1 MEDNSLV
8 ISLLTAMITPAVLI
22 MACGQLS
29 LTTSQRLSRSISR
42 TRTIYNEL
50 MDIKSGKREATVE
63 EKIKLHLM
71 ITQTTKRSILLQKVM
86 SMLYIALL
94 FFVSTSLL
102 TGIFE
107 IMDWVRHWVLITVPI
122 IGAIALFSASI
133 LLIMETRLALLSVE
147 NEMKYVLLLENEILK
162 VDKST
167 HDEYRRNL

>member
-1 MEDNSLV
+1 MEENSLV
-8 ISLLTAMITPAVLI
+8 ITFLTAMITPAVLI

-50 MDIKSGKREATVE
+50 MEIKSGKREATEE

-71 ITQTTKRSILLQKVM
+71 ITQTTRRSILLQKVM

-94 FFVSTSLL
+94 FFITSSLL
-102 TGIFE
+102 IGIFE
-107 IMDWVRHWVLITVPI
+107 IMDWVRHWILIIVPI
-122 IGAIALFSASI
+122 IGAIALFSSSI
-133 LLIMETRLALLSVE
+133 LLIMETRLALQSVE

-162 VDKST
+162 VDRKK

>member
-1 MEDNSLV
+1 MEENSLV
-8 ISLLTAMITPAVLI
+8 ITFLTAMITPAVLI

-50 MDIKSGKREATVE
+50 MEIKSGKREATEE

-71 ITQTTKRSILLQKVM
+71 ITQTTRRSILLQKVM

-94 FFVSTSLL
+94 FFITSSLL
-102 TGIFE
+102 IGIFE
-107 IMDWVRHWVLITVPI
+107 IMDWVRHWILIIVPI
-122 IGAIALFSASI
+122 IGAIALFSSSI
-133 LLIMETRLALLSVE
+133 LLIMETRLALQSVE

-162 VDKST
+162 VYRKK